1 MAGLEDKLSGI
12 LSDPEA
18 VSKLR
23 SLGAALGLDTSGSNQ
38 PPANTTKAFLTP
50 SVSYGGS
57 TDELTST
64 LMRLAPMLSSMG
76 RDDDITCLLNS
87 LRPFLSEPRRARLDQ
102 AGKMLRV
109 MKLLPII
116 KESGFI
122 N

>member
-23 SLGAALGLDTSGSNQ
+23 SLGAALGLDTSGTGYQ
-38 PPANTTKAFLTP
+38 PSSAAKSPAA
-50 SVSYGGS
+50 VSYSGNGS
-57 TDELTST
+57 SDELAST
-64 LMRLAPMLSSMG
+64 LMRLAPMLSDMG
-76 RDDDITCLLNS
+76 RDDDVSCLLNS
-87 LRPFLSEPRRARLDQ
+87 LRPFLSEQRRARLDQ

-116 KESGFI
+116 KESGFM
-122 N
+122 